1 MFRACGLLVLVV
13 YLLITTNALAQ
24 MDKCIAALKAID
36 RGDEIEGVDI
46 NATDVEGK
54 TVLMYAIERGNKKII
69 EWLLIRKANVNAKD
83 IHGKTALMYAVYITQ
98 YVYAEEAV
106 LQSLLS
112 DTIFIIQSLLAAGA
126 DINATD
132 IDGRTALM
140 HARHP
145 MYGTA
150 RIIQLLLAEGA
161 KVNTDA
167 TLGLLS
173 RDRDFYMFLLE
184 SEYDVT
190 YKNDIKHLVKKE
202 THLHWAFENF
212 KLLLTTSSE
221 GVIDI
226 THEDIAKSLIAIG
239 SSSNKSSVS
248 IHSRQFALKSLLTA
262 GVDIDARD
270 EASRTV
276 LMHASFNGY
285 LEEIVQQ
292 LIDVGANVNA
302 TDAQGRTALMY
313 ASSIGNEKVVQKL
326 LAAEVDVSIT
336 DAQGRTALVYANSPH
351 LHIEFGIK
359 TRYEVYINDKS
370 LENTVRLLSSSKVD
384 FNSQDIKARRDLE
397 NAFSSSQG
405 RYPNSS
411 KFVKMLLEMQRLN
424 PRMHKDDN

>member
-98 YVYAEEAV
+98 YVYAEEAI

-150 RIIQLLLAEGA
+150 RIIKLLLAEGA

-167 TLGLLS
+167 TLSLLS
-173 RDRDFYMFLLE
+173 RDRDFYMFMLE
-184 SEYDVT
+184 SGYDVT
-190 YKNDIKHLVKKE
+190 YKDNVEHLVE
-202 THLHWAFENF
+202 RESNLYWACEKF
-212 KLLLTTSSE
+212 KLLLEAGS
-221 GVIDI
+221 GAIMDI
-226 THEDIAKSLIAIG
+226 THEDVIKVLMAIG
-239 SSSNKSSVS
+239 SSDNNSNVSVY
-248 IHSRQFALKSLLTA
+248 SRQLALKSLLTA
-262 GVDIDARD
+262 GVDINTKD
-270 EASRTV
+270 ENGRTV
-276 LMHASFNGY
+276 LMHASFNKY
-285 LEEIVQQ
+285 LEDIVQQ

-326 LAAEVDVSIT
+326 LAAEVDVSMT

-351 LHIEFGIK
+351 FHIEFGIK
-359 TRYEVYINDKS
+359 TRHGVYIDDKS

-384 FNSQDIKARRDLE
+384 FNSKDIKARRDLE